1 MSSSGNQGDV
11 LLDKI
16 MVSARIPRYVKDYA
30 DVHKISI
37 SQLVMRGFDSYRET
51 DMKHAIERLSYHE
64 ERVLHWK
71 YIVLQNEQTCNTK
84 QQICNTIKQQFLD
97 NGRGNPET
105 KHQDIIWLQSRAE
118 NLVKEGI
125 IVTAQELYTFCVK
138 KERKNE

>member
-1 MSSSGNQGDV
+1 MSSSGNEGTV

-16 MVSARIPRYVKDYA
+16 MVSARIPRYVKVYA
-30 DVHKISI
+30 DEHKISI

-51 DMKHAIERLSYHE
+51 DVEHAIERLSYHE
-64 ERVLHWK
+64 KRVLHWK

-97 NGRGNPET
+97 QGRGNPET
-105 KHQDIIWLQSRAE
+105 KHRDLTWLQSKAE

-125 IVTAQELYTFCVK
+125 IVTAQELYNLCIK
-138 KERKNE
+138 KEIKK